1 MDNLS
6 PIIMA
11 TLYKIKIKTVSPFIN
26 YNEGHITEIIDK
38 FLKEYRDP
46 KTGLGF
52 EGTEIDVERV
62 DPRISRNSPSEGI
75 FCIGSDNKI
84 LY

>member
-1 MDNLS
+1 
-6 PIIMA
+6 MA

-52 EGTEIDVERV
+52 EGTEIDVKRV
-62 DPRISRNSPSEGI
+62 DPKISRNSSSEGI